1 MEVWV
6 AQVGTRV
13 GTEMRS
19 GVCVEVGVEGGVD
32 VCEMAGIRG
41 GLRARWA

>member
-13 GTEMRS
+13 GMGMRS

-32 VCEMAGIRG
+32 VCEMVGIRG
-41 GLRARWA
+41 DLRARWA